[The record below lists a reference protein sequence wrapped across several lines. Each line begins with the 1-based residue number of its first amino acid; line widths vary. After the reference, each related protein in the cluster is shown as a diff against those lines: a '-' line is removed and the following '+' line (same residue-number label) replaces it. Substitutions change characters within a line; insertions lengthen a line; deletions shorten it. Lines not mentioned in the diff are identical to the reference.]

1 MQALAERFARYAA
14 HRMEGAR
21 DVRVDGL
28 ARIHGGASRETY
40 RLRLCW
46 TEAGEPRERG
56 LILRRDPPSSLIE
69 TDRRHEFLA
78 YRAFR
83 GSDVPVPE
91 PIWLEEDASWLERPF
106 FVMERVDGC
115 ESSLRALTEP
125 PYLARREKLGQAKW
139 RVLGAIARA
148 DLSRL
153 GLAKGRAALSP
164 ESCWEHELS
173 HWEHV
178 IDTDALEPE
187 PIARAA
193 IRWLRRNPPPPAQR
207 ISVVHG
213 DYRSGNFLYDAE
225 GGLRAVLDWEMW
237 HLGDPLEDLAWSLNP
252 LWSWP
257 DTALA
262 GRLLPRDQA
271 VAIWEQ
277 ASGLHAPPEAL
288 RWWNV
293 FAQVKALAIWVSS
306 AREYADRRIQD
317 PMLALVGWVV
327 KGAQDRIAL
336 DALRSPG

>member
-14 HRMEGAR
+14 HRMSGAR

-28 ARIHGGASRETY
+28 SRIHGGASRETY
-40 RLRLCW
+40 RLRLRW
-46 TEAGEPRERG
+46 SEAGEPHERG

-69 TDRRHEFLA
+69 TDREHEFRA

-83 GSDVPVPE
+83 GTDVPVPE

-115 ESSLRALTEP
+115 ESSLRGLTEAP
-125 PYLARREKLGQAKW
+125 CVAHREKLGRTKW
-139 RVLGAIARA
+139 QVLAAIARA
-148 DLSRL
+148 DPSRL
-153 GLAKGRAALSP
+153 GLAKGRSELSP

-178 IDTDALEPE
+178 IDADELEPE

-193 IRWLRRNPPPPAQR
+193 IRWLRRNPPPPAER

-213 DYRSGNFLYDAE
+213 DYRSGNFLYDAD
-225 GGLRAVLDWEMW
+225 GNLRAVLDWEMW

-257 DTALA
+257 EAKLA
-262 GRLLPRDQA
+262 GRLLPREQA
-271 VAIWEQ
+271 VAVWEQ
-277 ASGLHAPPEAL
+277 ASGLHAPSEAL
-288 RWWNV
+288 HWWDV
-293 FAQVKALAIWVSS
+293 FTQVKSLAIWISS
-306 AREYADRRIQD
+306 GREYADRRSQD

-327 KGAQDRIAL
+327 KGAQDRLAL
-336 DALRSPG
+336 DALRSPS